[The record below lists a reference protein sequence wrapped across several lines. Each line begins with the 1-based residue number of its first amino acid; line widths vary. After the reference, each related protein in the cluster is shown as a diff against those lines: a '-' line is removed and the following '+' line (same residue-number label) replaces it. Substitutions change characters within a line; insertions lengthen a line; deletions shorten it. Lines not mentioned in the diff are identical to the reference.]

1 MIYFLIS
8 RSKLPSLALFTFF
21 TTTTNQNKHLKM
33 SFLIKNSE
41 YRFLVSISSLDE
53 EEVIVLATDLHKYY
67 VEKAVSYALIDDRL
81 NVN

>member
-1 MIYFLIS
+1 
-8 RSKLPSLALFTFF
+8 
-21 TTTTNQNKHLKM
+21 M

-53 EEVIVLATDLHKYY
+53 DEVIVLATDLNKYY